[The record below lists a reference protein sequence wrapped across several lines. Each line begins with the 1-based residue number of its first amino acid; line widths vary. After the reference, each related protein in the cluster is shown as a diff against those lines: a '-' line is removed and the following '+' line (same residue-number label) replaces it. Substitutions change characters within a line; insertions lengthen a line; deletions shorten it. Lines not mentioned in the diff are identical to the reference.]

1 MAESSSAKE
10 KKEFVIGNRAEE
22 LLECMIQICDPKN
35 KHCSFPAYL
44 REELC
49 GEMIR
54 AAREILKSSLFA
66 NGCRGDERTS
76 YQRQAYNY
84 IVYLNFLC
92 RAAYNNGWIT
102 EKQHDRI
109 IRYTE
114 ELTRRIY
121 NWRRSG
127 ENA

>member
-1 MAESSSAKE
+1 MEESSSAKD

-22 LLECMIQICDPKN
+22 LFECVIQICDPKN
-35 KHCSFPAYL
+35 KHCIFPAYL
-44 REELC
+44 RDDVG

-54 AAREILKSSLFA
+54 AAREILKSALFA
-66 NGCRGDERTS
+66 NGSRGEERTA
-76 YQRQAYNY
+76 YQRQSYNN

-92 RAAYNNGWIT
+92 RTSYNNGWIT

-121 NWRRSG
+121 NWKRSG
-127 ENA
+127 GNA